1 MKAMQAAMWVCLVV
15 ISLLSLFPFYIM
27 IVMGTHYNEDL
38 FKGIPILPGDYLG
51 ENLKTV
57 FKADFLHVYLNSLIV
72 SVASVVLAV
81 LTSTLIGYAVAKF
94 EFRGRKWLQ
103 MFVIVTMMVPTQVG
117 LIGYI
122 IEMRNLGLGNTLW
135 PVILVW
141 AAFPF
146 GAFFMIQFMRDSI
159 PNDLLECARID
170 GCSEPGIFFRIVL
183 PIMKP
188 GLATLATLVFL
199 WSWNNYLLP
208 LVTINKSEWYTLP
221 IFISNLG
228 IVHRTDYAA
237 RMTALALTT
246 VPVLILFILG
256 SKTFMKGLTAGAVKG

>member
-1 MKAMQAAMWVCLVV
+1 MKAIMWLCLIV

-38 FKGIPILPGDYLG
+38 FKGIPIFPGAYWA

-57 FKADFLHVYLNSLIV
+57 LRADFFRVFGNSLTVSVV
-72 SVASVVLAV
+72 SVALAT

-94 EFRGRKWLQ
+94 AFRGRKWLQ
-103 MFVIVTMMVPTQVG
+103 AFVIVTMMVPTQVG

-122 IEMRNLGLGNTLW
+122 IEMRHLGLGNTLW

-170 GCSEPGIFFRIVL
+170 GCSEPGIFFRVVL
-183 PIMKP
+183 PLVKP

-208 LVTINKSEWYTLP
+208 LVTINRSEWYTLP

-237 RMTALALTT
+237 RMAALTMT
-246 VPVLILFILG
+246 TLPVLILFILG

>member
-1 MKAMQAAMWVCLVV
+1 MKALMWICLAVV
-15 ISLLSLFPFYIM
+15 SLLSLFPFYIM
-27 IVMGTHYNEDL
+27 TVMGTHYNEDL
-38 FKGIPILPGDYLG
+38 FKGIPILPGDYLV

-57 FKADFLHVYLNSLIV
+57 FHTNFGRVYGNSLMV
-72 SVASVVLAV
+72 SVGSVMFALI
-81 LTSTLIGYAVAKF
+81 TSTLIGYAIAKF
-94 EFRGRKWLQ
+94 EFRMRKWLQ
-103 MFVIVTMMVPTQVG
+103 TFVVLTMMVPAQVG

-122 IEMRNLGLGNTLW
+122 IEMRNIGVGNTLW

-170 GCSEPGIFFRIVL
+170 GCSEPGILLRIVL
-183 PIMKP
+183 PMVKP

-208 LVTINKSEWYTLP
+208 LVTINKAEWFTLP

-228 IVHRTDYAA
+228 YVHRTDYAA
-237 RMTALALTT
+237 RMAALTMTT

-256 SKTFMKGLTAGAVKG
+256 SRTFMKGLTAGAVKG

>member
-1 MKAMQAAMWVCLVV
+1 MKYVVWVILAI
-15 ISLLSLFPFYIM
+15 ISLLSIFPFYMM

-38 FKGIPILPGDYLG
+38 FKGIPLLPGDYFV

-57 FKADFLHVYLNSLIV
+57 LKADFFRVYVNSLVV
-72 SVASVVLAV
+72 SISSVILATI
-81 LTSTLIGYAVAKF
+81 TSCTIGYSIAKF
-94 EFRGRKWLQ
+94 DFKGKQWL
-103 MFVIVTMMVPTQVG
+103 MIFVLVTMMVPTQVG

-122 IEMRNLGLGNTLW
+122 IEMRSLGIGNTLW
-135 PVILVW
+135 PVILTW

-146 GAFFMIQFMRDSI
+146 GAFFMIQFMRDSV
-159 PNDLLECARID
+159 PNEMIESGRID
-170 GCSEPGIFFRIVL
+170 GCSELGIFVRLVL
-183 PIMKP
+183 PIIKP
-188 GLATLATLVFL
+188 GLSTLATLVFL

-208 LVTINKSEWYTLP
+208 LVTINKAEWYTLT

-237 RMTALALTT
+237 RMMALTMT
-246 VPVLILFILG
+246 TIPVLILFLLG

>member
-1 MKAMQAAMWVCLVV
+1 MKMITWIALAVV
-15 ISLLSLFPFYIM
+15 SLLSLFPFYIM
-27 IVMGTHYNEDL
+27 IVMSTHYNEDL
-38 FKGIPILPGDYLG
+38 FKGIPIWPGDHLV
-51 ENLKTV
+51 ENLRTV
-57 FKADFLHVYLNSLIV
+57 LQADFGRVYSNSLIV
-72 SVASVVLAV
+72 SVASVALAT

-94 EFRGRKWLQ
+94 DFKGRRWLQ
-103 MFVIVTMMVPTQVG
+103 IFVVLTMMVPTQVG

-122 IEMRNLGLGNTLW
+122 IEMRNIGAGNTLW
-135 PVILVW
+135 PVILIW

-146 GAFFMIQFMRDSI
+146 GAFFMIQFMRDAI

-170 GCSEPGIFFRIVL
+170 GCSEPGIFIRIVL
-183 PIMKP
+183 PIVKP

-221 IFISNLG
+221 VFISNLG

-237 RMTALALTT
+237 RMAALTMTT
-246 VPVLILFILG
+246 VPVLLLFLLG
-256 SKTFMKGLTAGAVKG
+256 SRTFMKGLTAGAVKG